1 LKAKNLEA
9 VTAVQ
14 DVHSGT
20 LLSFAASDPL
30 RLDVTSPVLPL
41 STVKLM
47 VAVCWWDHESAQDKD
62 LAESEHLLTDMIVY
76 GGDAAGRQMASALR
90 LKIGMA
96 EVLNNSNIMDFH
108 RSSLRRLTIRTKR
121 SELALRRDGT
131 TGSYPP
137 NPTIR

>member
-1 LKAKNLEA
+1 
-9 VTAVQ
+9 
-14 DVHSGT
+14 

-47 VAVCWWDHESAQDKD
+47 VAACWWDHESAQDKD

-90 LKIGMA
+90 LKIGTA
-96 EVLNNSNIMDFH
+96 EVLNNLKHYGFL
-108 RSSLRRLTIRTKR
+108 SLFASATHDKDETF
-121 SELALRRDGT
+121 
-131 TGSYPP
+131 
-137 NPTIR
+137 